1 MTDSRPSEILGLF
14 RDFSRFAGW
23 RLWLL
28 LALMAG
34 GALAEGVGLL
44 LIVPLA
50 AIALGEESVLPA
62 WLGVPIERLGEGA
75 GLGGAI
81 ALFLL
86 AMGLR
91 SILLYLR
98 EALRWK
104 LQTGYQNDLQLRAAA
119 TLAAHG
125 WAGASRIGQAGMQS
139 LLLNDVPRA
148 ILASNYLLDFAVA
161 AIMLGVQ
168 LALVALLSPGLVL
181 VALLVLAPILLV
193 VRRFTR
199 RFTRSGQSFVS
210 WSEDSTGAGLRL
222 QSGLKAAL
230 AQGSVPRFLDE
241 YRSSLVGLAGAMVR
255 YGHDLA
261 ASRQIMA
268 FATALA
274 AVLLLVVGVRIL
286 GLPFPILAA
295 SLVLFARMATPATS
309 LLQAAQ
315 QALAFAPA
323 FAAIEGRL
331 GMMVKAPKGSAGAPE
346 IELLDWT
353 KVRLEDVGFRHESS
367 GGVEGVTL
375 ELERGQWLGLEGPS
389 AGGKTTLADLIAGLL
404 APQRGRIT
412 VDGSLLS
419 GPLLERWRAGLAY
432 VGQEGL
438 VFADSIAANLGA
450 DRAGVTEDEMWA
462 ALELVD
468 LAGRVRAF
476 PGGLEHFLG
485 EGGSALSGGERQRL
499 LIARAV
505 LRRPTLLILDES
517 TAALDPDAEAT
528 ILERLKS
535 LESRPAGLVVAHRES
550 TLAHCDSRLA
560 VQHGSV
566 QQAGARR

>member
-1 MTDSRPSEILGLF
+1 
-14 RDFSRFAGW
+14 
-23 RLWLL
+23 
-28 LALMAG
+28 
-34 GALAEGVGLL
+34 
-44 LIVPLA
+44 
-50 AIALGEESVLPA
+50 
-62 WLGVPIERLGEGA
+62 
-75 GLGGAI
+75 
-81 ALFLL
+81 
-86 AMGLR
+86 
-91 SILLYLR
+91 
-98 EALRWK
+98 
-104 LQTGYQNDLQLRAAA
+104 
-119 TLAAHG
+119 
-125 WAGASRIGQAGMQS
+125 
-139 LLLNDVPRA
+139 
-148 ILASNYLLDFAVA
+148 
-161 AIMLGVQ
+161 
-168 LALVALLSPGLVL
+168 
-181 VALLVLAPILLV
+181 
-193 VRRFTR
+193 
-199 RFTRSGQSFVS
+199 
-210 WSEDSTGAGLRL
+210 
-222 QSGLKAAL
+222 
-230 AQGSVPRFLDE
+230 
-241 YRSSLVGLAGAMVR
+241 
-255 YGHDLA
+255 
-261 ASRQIMA
+261 
-268 FATALA
+268 
-274 AVLLLVVGVRIL
+274 
-286 GLPFPILAA
+286 
-295 SLVLFARMATPATS
+295 MATPATS

-346 IELLDWT
+346 IEPLDWT

-419 GPLLERWRAGLAY
+419 GPLLERWRPGLAY

-462 ALELVD
+462 ALELDD

-485 EGGSALSGGERQRL
+485 ESGSALSGGERQRL